1 MVRDSLV
8 GKVLAQRFKLLRS
21 LGRGGMGEVYLGQH
35 VRLARRYAIKV
46 LPAGMIDATTLGRF
60 ENEAEAASRLH
71 HPNVAAVVEHGV
83 TETGTPFLVMELA
96 EGEPLGA
103 ILDRRGALPAL
114 EALELLRQIALGL
127 EHAHACGLVHRDLK
141 PDNVMVDRDGR
152 ARILDFGLAVIPE
165 LGDAGRFTARGVV
178 MGSPAFMAPEQ
189 VAAGAIDG
197 RTDLFALGVIAFLM
211 ATGEM
216 PYTGRDAA
224 AIAGH
229 NLSTPTP
236 RFADRSPR
244 GKDAPDLEAL
254 CRHLMEKQPHERP
267 ANAAAVIAAL
277 DAAIARRRPAAPAQR
292 PRRFAWFGAL

>member
-8 GKVLAQRFKLLRS
+8 GKVLAQRFKLLRT
-21 LGRGGMGEVYLGQH
+21 LGRGSMGDVYLAQH
-35 VRLARRYAIKV
+35 VRLNRRYAIKV
-46 LPAGMIDATTLGRF
+46 LPAGMVDATTLDRF

-71 HPNVAAVVEHGV
+71 HPNVASVVEHGV
-83 TETGTPFLVMELA
+83 TENGTPFLVMELA
-96 EGEPLGA
+96 EGESLGA
-103 ILDRRGALPAL
+103 ILDRRGAIPVL

-141 PDNVMVDRDGR
+141 PDNVMVDGAGH
-152 ARILDFGLAVIPE
+152 ARILDFGLALIPE
-165 LGDAGRFTARGVV
+165 LGDAGRFTARGVA

-189 VAAGAIDG
+189 VKAGAIDA

-224 AIAGH
+224 AIASH

-236 RFADRSPR
+236 RFADRAPR
-244 GKDAPDLEAL
+244 AAAAPELEAL
-254 CRHLMEKQPHERP
+254 CRHLMQKEPHHRP
-267 ANAAAVIAAL
+267 ASAAVVITAL
-277 DAAIARRRPAAPAQR
+277 DAAIARLRPSTPAPRAKR
-292 PRRFAWFGAL
+292 LAWFGAL